1 MKKHRGNYIPS
12 WARKTPCAPTKRSR
26 KTICN
31 EDRLHSFQDVM
42 GNREEVRKAESEGK
56 ITKNVIDLRETP
68 MYSSDD
74 LAVRMLAP
82 FPSESNKY
90 SLLNYIYSWYIIHI
104 AY

>member
-90 SLLNYIYSWYIIHI
+90 SLLNYIYS
-104 AY
+104 